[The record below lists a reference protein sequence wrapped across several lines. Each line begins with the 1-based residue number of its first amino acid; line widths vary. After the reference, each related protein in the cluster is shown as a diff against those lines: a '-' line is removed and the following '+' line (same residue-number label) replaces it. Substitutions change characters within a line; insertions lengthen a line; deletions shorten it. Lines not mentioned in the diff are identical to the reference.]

1 MAKSALTLL
10 VTMQVTN
17 TRIEHMKQIHVT
29 VAAALF
35 SCCALL
41 SQDAFA
47 ADLAKGQT
55 LFATRCA
62 SCHGDKGA
70 GDGPIAAG
78 LPPEQKPRNLQG
90 SDMKFATT
98 DEKFKE
104 LMKKGGASVGLSMLM
119 PGQPDLSDA
128 DIESLLAFVKSLK
141 TK

>member
-1 MAKSALTLL
+1 
-10 VTMQVTN
+10 
-17 TRIEHMKQIHVT
+17 MKQSNSTIK
-29 VAAALF
+29 AALVLAATII
-35 SCCALL
+35 SSGILTTTEAT
-41 SQDAFA
+41 A

-78 LPPEQKPRNLQG
+78 LPAEQKPRNLQG

-104 LMKKGGASVGLSMLM
+104 LMKKGGAGVGLSMLM
-119 PGQPDLSDA
+119 PAQSDLSDA
-128 DIESLLAFVKSLK
+128 DIDNLLAFVKSLK
-141 TK
+141 SK